1 MLNSENIERYEKD
14 IINDIKIQYKNK
26 HQNILNCNNIYY
38 EEIKKTKDKRNI
50 KIFLFITCE
59 NKNINIKI
67 DNCISLLKEK
77 INEQNIDIKTNTSV
91 YRNYKIII
99 DNQNLNHNLQP
110 KNLYY
115 IIFPLAVK
123 TNNYFNFLKKFNK
136 EYKEKFKDKLFDDKK
151 NKIFFNK
158 NINICGL
165 RLPYFIYPDK
175 KKNYYNIYLSSSF
188 KGNSS
193 DNKLIKILKCKT
205 DILIE
210 SEKINC
216 IQEQDSK
223 VKEIYNVYCNIFK
236 DKIKYKKKENNKNG
250 IEYEDIK
257 IVINDYENNEVEIK
271 GKNNII
277 YKDNL
282 HNNNFDKDKFVSILE
297 FRIKC
302 FQEIIISMNKYNLDK
317 KEDVNKNLN
326 EQKEYLEKIKTIIN
340 NFESKTKQ
348 YIINNSE
355 LKIQINYLYEI
366 KTIINKTIA
375 YQDIADKI
383 EIQIKHLEK
392 IKTIMDDEYNSNIN
406 QHIID
411 NLEFQIKHLEE
422 IKTIMDKYNFDKIK
436 DITDKINEMEKEKK
450 YVLNLFNK

>member
-1 MLNSENIERYEKD
+1 MNKNIIMLNSENIERYEKD

-77 INEQNIDIKTNTSV
+77 INKQNIDIKTNTSV

-257 IVINDYENNEVEIK
+257 IVINDYENNEVETDKEIK
-271 GKNNII
+271 EENK
-277 YKDNL
+277 
-282 HNNNFDKDKFVSILE
+282 FDKNCVSINEYLNLKQGE
-297 FRIKC
+297 LRVLKFIKTTLNDYK
-302 FQEIIISMNKYNLDK
+302 FETFEDLDIEIIK
-317 KEDVNKNLN
+317 KEHEINDLLN
-326 EQKEYLEKIKTIIN
+326 FL
-340 NFESKTKQ
+340 
-348 YIINNSE
+348 
-355 LKIQINYLYEI
+355 
-366 KTIINKTIA
+366 
-375 YQDIADKI
+375 D
-383 EIQIKHLEK
+383 
-392 IKTIMDDEYNSNIN
+392 
-406 QHIID
+406 
-411 NLEFQIKHLEE
+411 
-422 IKTIMDKYNFDKIK
+422 
-436 DITDKINEMEKEKK
+436 
-450 YVLNLFNK
+450 